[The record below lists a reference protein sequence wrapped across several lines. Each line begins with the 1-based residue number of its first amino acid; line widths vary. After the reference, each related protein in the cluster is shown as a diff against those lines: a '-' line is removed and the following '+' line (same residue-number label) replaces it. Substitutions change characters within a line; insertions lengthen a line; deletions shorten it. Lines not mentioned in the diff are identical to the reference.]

1 MFDSF
6 DSSEGLL
13 ILSGS
18 GAGGRAQ
25 VTAKKPQAAD
35 SEDPR
40 PHLVYLT
47 MTTNGPPPMPET
59 RLDALPPRQCA
70 VVRRIETEGDDVQRL
85 KTLGICV
92 GRRLEVVR
100 TGDPLVVR
108 VFGSRLGLSASLA
121 SRVWLEVCTP
131 DHCAMREA
139 HEHE

>member
-1 MFDSF
+1 M
-6 DSSEGLL
+6 
-13 ILSGS
+13 SGCS
-18 GAGGRAQ
+18 RNGRAQ
-25 VTAKKPQAAD
+25 GTAKKPQAAD
-35 SEDPR
+35 SKASP
-40 PHLVYLT
+40 PHLNYSM
-47 MTTNGPPPMPET
+47 MTTNGSSPTPET

-70 VVRRIETEGDDVQRL
+70 VVRRIETDGDDVQRL

-131 DHCAMREA
+131 DHCAMQEA
-139 HEHE
+139 HQHE